1 MGLMRAIWKMTDT
14 VMMMIYDE
22 CQKKIAAL
30 EAENRRLKESQEN
43 TVKMLKAVLEI
54 LDKVMH
60 L

>member
-1 MGLMRAIWKMTDT
+1 MTYT

-43 TVKMLKAVLEI
+43 TVKMLKAVLSI